1 MSLPEP
7 PADLPGFLA
16 LIGEELGLE
25 LTEEQARAD
34 LDTLP
39 SWDSVHLLRL
49 VMLIEQ
55 ETGRRVPV
63 SAVLRA
69 RSIAQIHAE
78 VLAVTGGRALTPGG
92 LL

>member
-16 LIGEELGLE
+16 LIGDELGLE

-34 LDTLP
+34 LDALP

-55 ETGRRVPV
+55 ETGSRVPV

-69 RSIAQIHAE
+69 RSIAQIQAE
-78 VLAVTGGRALTPGG
+78 VLAAAGTRPVSRGGAL
-92 LL
+92 

>member
-1 MSLPEP
+1 MSLQEP
-7 PADLPGFLA
+7 PADLPGFLD
-16 LIGEELGLE
+16 LISDELGLE
-25 LTEEQARAD
+25 LTEEEAHHD
-34 LDTLP
+34 LDALP

-69 RSIAQIHAE
+69 RSIAQVHAE
-78 VLAVTGGRALTPGG
+78 VLATAGARPAALDGA
-92 LL
+92 L

>member
-1 MSLPEP
+1 MSLQEP
-7 PADLPGFLA
+7 PADLPGFLG
-16 LIGEELGLE
+16 LISDELGLE
-25 LTEEQARAD
+25 LTEEEAHAD
-34 LDTLP
+34 LDALP

-69 RSIAQIHAE
+69 RSIARIHTE
-78 VLAVTGGRALTPGG
+78 VLAAAGARPVTRDGAR
-92 LL
+92 